1 MNLANGIFHHRSLK
15 ARRVLPVLAV
25 AGFCGAAQAAAP
37 PTERNFVTCPI
48 VLDTQDVPCWVA
60 EYKGERYFLAVQTG
74 RSAGVTFVPQ
84 LKHRVLV
91 EGTAHP
97 EQPRMCGGIVLSPVK
112 LSVFPDVEPDC
123 GKMLPG
129 DGYTVKSPRPI
140 GPDGDPPG
148 GKTTA
153 VRLQP
158 PGGGLSRAQIEAQ
171 FRADAAAG
179 KPRQFEILY
188 FFGSNYLPF
197 PVEQASVDQAADYF
211 ASTNDSHVVVTGY
224 RGEALLSDGKKLV
237 EEQSIAQQRAEK
249 VAAILVNFGV
259 PKDRIEVRWVDA
271 PQNNGGVLD
280 WTKRRVT
287 VAVTPSGPST
297 KPVRPV
303 RAPANEEGG

>member
-1 MNLANGIFHHRSLK
+1 MNRVNGSC
-15 ARRVLPVLAV
+15 VLPILSAIGIC
-25 AGFCGAAQAAAP
+25 ASAQAAAP
-37 PTERNFVTCPI
+37 ATERNFVACPI

-60 EYKGERYFLAVQTG
+60 EYQGERYFLAVQTG

-97 EQPRMCGGIVLSPVK
+97 DQPRICGGIVLSPVK
-112 LSVFPDVEPDC
+112 LSVFPDVEPGC

-153 VRLQP
+153 VRVQR
-158 PGGGLSRAQIEAQ
+158 PGTPGRAQLEAEI
-171 FRADAAAG
+171 RADAAAG
-179 KPRQFEILY
+179 KPREFEILY

-197 PVEQASVDQAADYF
+197 PVEQATVDQAANYF
-211 ASTNDSHVVVTGY
+211 AATNGSQVVVTGY
-224 RGEALLSDGKKLV
+224 RGEALLSNGKKLV
-237 EEQSIAQQRAEK
+237 EDQPLPQQRAEK
-249 VAAILVNFGV
+249 VVEILVNFGI
-259 PKDRIEVRWVDA
+259 PQDRIAVRWVDA

-287 VAVTPSGPST
+287 VLVTPSGPAT
-297 KPVRPV
+297 KP
-303 RAPANEEGG
+303 APPPRSPAAVEEGG

>member
-1 MNLANGIFHHRSLK
+1 MNRVKGSRVFPILSVIGICASAH
-15 ARRVLPVLAV
+15 AAV
-25 AGFCGAAQAAAP
+25 PA
-37 PTERNFVTCPI
+37 TERNFVACPI

-60 EYKGERYFLAVQTG
+60 EYQGERYFLAVQTG

-97 EQPRMCGGIVLSPVK
+97 DQPRICGGIVLSPVK
-112 LSVFPDVEPDC
+112 LSVFPDVEPGC

-153 VRLQP
+153 VRVQR
-158 PGGGLSRAQIEAQ
+158 PGTPGRAQLEAEI
-171 FRADAAAG
+171 RADAAAG
-179 KPRQFEILY
+179 KPREFEILY

-197 PVEQASVDQAADYF
+197 PVEQATVDQAANYF
-211 ASTNDSHVVVTGY
+211 AATNGSQVVVTGY
-224 RGEALLSDGKKLV
+224 RGEALLSNGKKLV
-237 EEQSIAQQRAEK
+237 EDQPLPQQRAEK
-249 VAAILVNFGV
+249 VVEILVNFGI
-259 PKDRIEVRWVDA
+259 PQDRIAVRWVDA

-287 VAVTPSGPST
+287 VLVTPSGPAT
-297 KPVRPV
+297 KP
-303 RAPANEEGG
+303 APPPRSPAAVEEGG

>member
-1 MNLANGIFHHRSLK
+1 MNRVKGSRVFPILSAIGICASAH
-15 ARRVLPVLAV
+15 AAV
-25 AGFCGAAQAAAP
+25 PA
-37 PTERNFVTCPI
+37 TERNFVACPI

-60 EYKGERYFLAVQTG
+60 EYQGERYFLAVQTG

-97 EQPRMCGGIVLSPVK
+97 DQPRICGGIVLSPVK
-112 LSVFPDVEPDC
+112 LSVFPDVEPGC

-153 VRLQP
+153 GRVQR
-158 PGGGLSRAQIEAQ
+158 PGTPGRAQLEAEI
-171 FRADAAAG
+171 RADAAAG
-179 KPRQFEILY
+179 KPREFEILY

-197 PVEQASVDQAADYF
+197 PVEQATVDQAANYF
-211 ASTNDSHVVVTGY
+211 AATNGSQVVVTGY
-224 RGEALLSDGKKLV
+224 RGEALLSNGKKLV
-237 EEQSIAQQRAEK
+237 EDQPLPQQRAEK
-249 VAAILVNFGV
+249 VVEILVNFGI
-259 PKDRIEVRWVDA
+259 PQDRIAVRWVDA

-287 VAVTPSGPST
+287 VLVTPSGPAT
-297 KPVRPV
+297 KP
-303 RAPANEEGG
+303 APPPRSPAAVEEGG